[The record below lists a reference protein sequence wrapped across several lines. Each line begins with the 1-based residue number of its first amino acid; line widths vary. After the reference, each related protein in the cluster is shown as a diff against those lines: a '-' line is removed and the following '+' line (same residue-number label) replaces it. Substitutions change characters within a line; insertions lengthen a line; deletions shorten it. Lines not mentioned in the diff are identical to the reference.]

1 MRLNMKRNIAL
12 LLLCIAFL
20 SCENHDNLFCGRLIA
35 VKGFN
40 HEYRLKGVVEEAID
54 TIGTFQVNFST
65 SYLITTLYK
74 SPYFAKLYDDKT
86 LQCFGD
92 FACRGDGPSE
102 FLDFSIL
109 NQQQD
114 SVLWVQ
120 DYQKKKLYGIDL
132 AKSVAQKSIVLRT
145 EFGYTQ
151 MVDPLQVFY
160 CCDSLLLIKNM
171 EYGKGL
177 QYAKFNPSFPDK
189 EAERIYMYNSVLSQQ
204 DLNLI
209 MSLSDCLKPDSK
221 MIASLT
227 GVMNQ
232 IDLLNL
238 EDSAKSLSVRVGDGP
253 TTLEDIRQNIESL
266 HDYYISL
273 PRCNNDLIFALYC
286 HKDDSKKK
294 EFHVISWEGDAL
306 FKLLVD
312 EDLRDFNV
320 DWGKGKLY
328 GITTDDI
335 VYVYDV
341 TDVLMAL

>member
-1 MRLNMKRNIAL
+1 MKRNIAF
-12 LLLCIAFL
+12 LLLCIALL
-20 SCENHDNLFCGRLIA
+20 SCEDHNNLFCGRLIS

-40 HEYRLKGVVEEAID
+40 HEYHLKGVIEEVID
-54 TIGTFQVNFST
+54 TIGTFQVNFAT
-65 SYLITTLYK
+65 PYLITTLYK
-74 SPYFAKLYDDKT
+74 SSYFAKFYDDKT
-86 LQCFGD
+86 LKCFGD
-92 FACRGDGPSE
+92 FASKGDGPSE
-102 FLDFSIL
+102 FLSFGIL

-132 AKSVAQKSIVLRT
+132 PKSVVEMSISFKK
-145 EFGYTQ
+145 EFDYTQ

-160 CCDSLLLIKNM
+160 CCDSLLLIKNI

-177 QYAKFNPSFPDK
+177 QYARFNPFFPNK
-189 EAERIYMYNSVLSQQ
+189 ELKRIYMYNSVLFQQ

-209 MSLSDCLKPDSK
+209 MSLADCLKPDSK

-227 GVMNQ
+227 GVLNQ

-238 EDSAKSLSVRVGDGP
+238 EDSTKSLSVRMGNGP
-253 TTLEDIRQNIESL
+253 TTLEDIRQNNESL

-286 HKDDSKKK
+286 NKDNNQKK
-294 EFHVISWEGDAL
+294 EFHVINWEGEAL
-306 FKLLVD
+306 FKLFVN

-320 DWGKGKLY
+320 DWKKGKLY
-328 GITTDDI
+328 GITNDDI

-341 TDVLMAL
+341 TNVVKRVAK